1 MTVLITTMGHVW
13 RQMKSE
19 ELKFRSRSQLP
30 MKSYSAA
37 WGLTLW
43 SWKLSVHNPPT
54 RHTEKSIL
62 PQQPCPITSQPP
74 RFVSK
79 TWPCSFFSFLK
90 KKKKLASSFISSL
103 DLVKPLSWAYLVF
116 FRLFLSL
123 FSFFSRFYSRA
134 RWLLAGSKPVSI
146 IRVLRGQRAP
156 TENETQSWPN
166 PNIHKWE
173 RGEKGEKKESER
185 ERM

>member
-1 MTVLITTMGHVW
+1 MDQVLNISANLDAAPGHMTVLITTMGHVW

-90 KKKKLASSFISSL
+90 KKKKTCFVFYFFTGPGETPFLGIPCLFSSFSFPFL
-103 DLVKPLSWAYLVF
+103 LF
-116 FRLFLSL
+116 FSFL
-123 FSFFSRFYSRA
+123 FSSTLTSGWFQTC
-134 RWLLAGSKPVSI
+134 V
-146 IRVLRGQRAP
+146 
-156 TENETQSWPN
+156 
-166 PNIHKWE
+166 HH
-173 RGEKGEKKESER
+173 
-185 ERM
+185 